1 MIKLKRLNVV
11 KLVESEFRAQQLERQ
26 GFKRVIEE
34 QLKQESEEI
43 KQLRERAKELGI
55 KGYHNM
61 KFETLQAAIA
71 EKEEIELASGRDDG
85 EQNQGEGGE

>member
-11 KLVESEFRAQQLERQ
+11 KLVESEFRSQQLERQ

-71 EKEEIELASGRDDG
+71 EKGGNEG

>member
-11 KLVESEFRAQQLERQ
+11 KFAESEFRAQQLERQ
-26 GFKRVIEE
+26 GFKRIEANE
-34 QLKQESEEI
+34 SPKQESDELV
-43 KQLRERAKELGI
+43 QLRERAKELGI

-71 EKEEIELASGRDDG
+71 EKGGNEG